1 MLNFE
6 NNLLNLLTDWLAH
19 F

>member
-6 NNLLNLLTDWLAH
+6 NNLLNFLTDWLAH

>member
-6 NNLLNLLTDWLAH
+6 NNCT
-19 F
+19 